1 MNIDNVLNPREN
13 LKRDY
18 GKTEI
23 DHKEKRRQK
32 RFIERC
38 RVEFTVNDTTYRGLS
53 SDFSLNGF
61 FIRTK
66 HTFQSGTLLDIIINF
81 PNDLTSRLKGKVV
94 RVSKNPLCGVS
105 KTVRGCVENGMG
117 IEIIEKDSLYL
128 HFIRSFISPEGKDR
142 WGELLFSE
150 QESIY
155 REITSELQDTCQLFD
170 VVAFSIGEQSN
181 HGDLLGKIWFEAKMK
196 NNTNYA
202 FEVPIV
208 TFMTRDQ
215 QNQQIQNEQSNSFP
229 ESGVVMM
236 SSLDDVSWKPAETV
250 LFTGEIDLSSE
261 AVLDYER
268 AFIDYLA
275 NTLELVQEEPIN
287 IDSYISTLWIAS
299 PYLDVKSQ
307 RAVAQIT
314 IGCKRE

>member
-1 MNIDNVLNPREN
+1 MNRDKVLNPREIF
-13 LKRDY
+13 KRDY
-18 GKTEI
+18 GKTEN

-38 RVEFTVNDTTYRGLS
+38 KVEFTVFGKTYRALS
-53 SDFSLNGF
+53 KDFALNGL

-66 HTFQSGTLLDIIINF
+66 HIFQSETLLDIIINY
-81 PNDLTSRLKGKVV
+81 PNGLTSRLKGKVV
-94 RVSKNPLCGVS
+94 RGSINPLCGVS

-170 VVAFSIGEQSN
+170 VVAFSIGEQST

-196 NNTNYA
+196 NNTNYT
-202 FEVPIV
+202 FKEPIV
-208 TFMTRDQ
+208 TFMTIK
-215 QNQQIQNEQSNSFP
+215 NTNNHLIQNEQNNSFL
-229 ESGVVMM
+229 EVGTVLM
-236 SSLDDVSWKPAETV
+236 SSLGDVSWKPDETL
-250 LFTGEIDLSSE
+250 LFTGEIDLLSE
-261 AVLDYER
+261 GVLDYER
-268 AFIDYLA
+268 AFIDSLA
-275 NTLELVQEEPIN
+275 KTLELVQEEPIN
-287 IDSYISTLWIAS
+287 IDNYISTLWIAS

-307 RAVAQIT
+307 FVNAISHS
-314 IGCKRE
+314 